1 LPERQWYKELI
12 ELSDSLKIKRVKQ
25 TLDSFALNEYLNK
38 FIKIYNHFYHLV
50 WAIGYFYSGSLLH
63 NKISL
68 FKKEKMNLPP
78 QNSLEWIKGFEW
90 KGLHIRVLTYEQS
103 KKIMHEIKAIKY
115 ALFDYLQILRNNNNS
130 NNMVYDNLLS
140 NELIFP
146 FMSYSNIGGIVVY
159 VSVEIRKILCEN
171 NLLSSNINMKDE
183 LQLEKIRKSLIR
195 QNLRFSIRYDNFD
208 YTSVNFDDN
217 ISFDEKILNDEINL
231 SNFSKND
238 LINTKIL
245 KNVTEKN
252 LLKIFDEYN
261 DKKEERKFKFILINI
276 YSLLPDLFKQDD
288 KTIYHKLD
296 QLNCIDIK
304 NEFEAPRFI
313 NLTKI
318 NNLDKNNE
326 MSIVSK
332 LIRINATRDNIGI
345 YRNKFDD
352 IDYKIIYD
360 NNNKG
365 NKINEQVTKFFVQF
379 PLIQNT
385 ELSKFSMRKM

>member
-1 LPERQWYKELI
+1 M
-12 ELSDSLKIKRVKQ
+12 
-25 TLDSFALNEYLNK
+25 
-38 FIKIYNHFYHLV
+38 V

-63 NKISL
+63 NQIAL
-68 FKKEKMNLPP
+68 FKKEKMNLPSHY
-78 QNSLEWIKGFEW
+78 SLEWIKGFEW

-103 KKIMHEIKAIKY
+103 KKLMHEIKAIKY
-115 ALFDYLQILRNNNNS
+115 ALFDYLHILKNNIS
-130 NNMVYDNLLS
+130 NNIVNENLLS

-146 FMSYSNIGGIVVY
+146 FMSYANIGGIVVY

-171 NLLSSNINMKDE
+171 NLLSSNINVKDE

-252 LLKIFDEYN
+252 LLKIFDESN

-276 YSLLPDLFKQDD
+276 N
-288 KTIYHKLD
+288 KL
-296 QLNCIDIK
+296 
-304 NEFEAPRFI
+304 
-313 NLTKI
+313 
-318 NNLDKNNE
+318 
-326 MSIVSK
+326 
-332 LIRINATRDNIGI
+332 
-345 YRNKFDD
+345 
-352 IDYKIIYD
+352 
-360 NNNKG
+360 
-365 NKINEQVTKFFVQF
+365 
-379 PLIQNT
+379 
-385 ELSKFSMRKM
+385 